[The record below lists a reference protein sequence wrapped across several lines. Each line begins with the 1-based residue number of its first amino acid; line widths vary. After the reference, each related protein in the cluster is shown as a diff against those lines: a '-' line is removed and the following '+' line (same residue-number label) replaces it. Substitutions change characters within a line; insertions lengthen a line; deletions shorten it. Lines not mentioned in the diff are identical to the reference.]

1 MVVPPDG
8 YLQGVRELCNKY
20 RVLWIADEVQSR
32 LGRTGKMLAVD
43 HEHVRPDILVL
54 GKALSGGVYPVSA
67 ALANDDVM
75 LNIRPGQHG
84 STYGGNPL
92 GSAVAMEAL
101 DVLLDEGMI
110 ENAAVMG
117 ERLRTELVGA
127 NPRLLTIRGRGLM
140 NALVIDE
147 EKGKSAWDICLT
159 LKKNCLLAKVR

>member
-1 MVVPPDG
+1 MVVPSDG

-20 RVLWIADEVQSR
+20 RVLWIADEVQSG

-84 STYGGNPL
+84 STYG
-92 GSAVAMEAL
+92 
-101 DVLLDEGMI
+101 
-110 ENAAVMG
+110 
-117 ERLRTELVGA
+117 
-127 NPRLLTIRGRGLM
+127 
-140 NALVIDE
+140 
-147 EKGKSAWDICLT
+147 
-159 LKKNCLLAKVR
+159 